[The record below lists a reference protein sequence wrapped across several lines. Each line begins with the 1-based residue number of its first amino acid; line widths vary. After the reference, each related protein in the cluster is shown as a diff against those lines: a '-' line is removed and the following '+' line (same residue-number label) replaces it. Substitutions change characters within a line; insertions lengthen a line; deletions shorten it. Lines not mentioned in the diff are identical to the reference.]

1 MPDLYELGLD
11 TRDRVNA
18 QLGGGLPAG
27 SLGILEGEHGSG
39 KSVITQRFAYG
50 ICETGSTVTYVS
62 TEETAASFID
72 QMESLDYGVVK
83 HLTRENMLF
92 LHADVDT
99 TNTFSDVDAQRPLL
113 QRLMDAETMW
123 NSDVIIFDGFDS
135 ILLHDPHY
143 ESIRERG
150 DEDDVMQNLISFFR
164 KITSQGKTILLTVNP
179 ESLTDAALRP
189 VRDVSDIYLTL
200 SSEEV
205 GNGIRRQMVVKK
217 FAGMGNQVDDTIG
230 YEVQTGRGLTIVTR
244 TVA

>member
-1 MPDLYELGLD
+1 MPDLYELGLE

-18 QLGGGLPAG
+18 QFGGGLPTG
-27 SLGILEGEHGSG
+27 SLGLVEGEHGSG

-50 ICETGSTVTYVS
+50 LCEMGTNVTYVS
-62 TEETAASFID
+62 TEETAAGFIG
-72 QMESLDYGVVK
+72 QMRSLQYDVVP
-83 HLTRENMLF
+83 HLVDENMLF

-99 TNTFSDVDAQRPLL
+99 TNTFSDVDGHRPLL
-113 QRLMDAETMW
+113 QRLMAADTMW
-123 NSDVIIFDGFDS
+123 KSDVVFFDGFDS

-164 KITSQGKTILLTVNP
+164 NVTSRGKTVVLTVNP
-179 ESLTDAALRP
+179 SSLTDAALRP
-189 VRDVSDIYLTL
+189 VRDVSDVYFTLT
-200 SSEEV
+200 SEPV
-205 GNGIRRQMVVKK
+205 GNDIRRQLVVKK
-217 FAGMGNQVDDTIG
+217 FAGMGSQVDDTIG

>member
-1 MPDLYELGLD
+1 MTELYELGLE

-18 QLGGGLPAG
+18 QFGGGLPTG
-27 SLGILEGEHGSG
+27 SLALLEGGHGAG
-39 KSVITQRFAYG
+39 KSVITQRFCYG
-50 ICETGSTVTYVS
+50 LCETGNKVTYVS

-72 QMESLDYGVVK
+72 QMLSLDYDPVR
-83 HLTRENMLF
+83 HLVRENMLF

-99 TNTFSDVDAQRPLL
+99 TDTFSEDEQHRPLL
-113 QRLMDAETMW
+113 QRLMAADTMW
-123 NSDVIIFDGFDS
+123 KSDVIVFDGFDA
-135 ILLHDPHY
+135 ILLHDHHY

-164 KITSQGKTILLTVNP
+164 RVTSQGKTVVLSVNP
-179 ESLTDAALRP
+179 DALTDAALRP
-189 VRDVSDIYLTL
+189 VRDVSDVYITLT
-200 SSEEV
+200 SEPV
-205 GNGIRRQMVVKK
+205 GNDIRRQMVVKK

>member
-1 MPDLYELGLD
+1 MPDLYELGLE

-18 QLGGGLPAG
+18 QFGGGLPTG
-27 SLGILEGEHGSG
+27 SLGLIEGEHGSG

-50 ICETGSTVTYVS
+50 LCEMGTNVTYVS
-62 TEETAASFID
+62 TEETAAGFIS
-72 QMESLDYGVVK
+72 QMRSLQYDVVP
-83 HLTRENMLF
+83 HLVDENMLF

-99 TNTFSDVDAQRPLL
+99 TNTFSDIDGHRPLL
-113 QRLMDAETMW
+113 QRLMAADTMW
-123 NSDVIIFDGFDS
+123 KSDVVIFDGFDS

-164 KITSQGKTILLTVNP
+164 NVTSRGKTVVLTVNP
-179 ESLTDAALRP
+179 SSLTDAALRP
-189 VRDVSDIYLTL
+189 VRDVSDVYFTLT
-200 SSEEV
+200 SEPV
-205 GNGIRRQMVVKK
+205 GNDIRRQLVVKK